1 MVNKMGIANQ
11 FLNDEKAQVS
21 GPVMAVMTLILVGA
35 ILFVGVSVMDG
46 IEESTGLSSGDTF
59 YNTSEDITSGVESS
73 FGMAGTLMLI
83 VIATAILGAL
93 VGIVAFIR

>member
-1 MVNKMGIANQ
+1 MAKSNR

-35 ILFVGVSVMDG
+35 ILYVGVSVMDG
-46 IEESTGLSSGDTF
+46 IEDSTSLESGDTF
-59 YNTSEDITSGVESS
+59 YNTSEDITDGVEGS

-83 VIATAILGAL
+83 IIATAILAAL
-93 VGIVAFIR
+93 IGIVAFIR